1 MPCMPEP
8 LPGGPGD
15 GEKSEDAA
23 PLLPVDVTTVPSVQ
37 IGMGLLPESSAG
49 QEPEKTPRPAV
60 RAGDKERKEGEA
72 ASDPNEPATDA
83 AHPGPRRRCKAKI
96 FKLSATPMKTM
107 ILYYSLTAALPNMDA
122 ATSTVAMPVI
132 AQEYGIDISLTQ
144 WIMVAMNLGCA
155 VSGTISGKFL
165 ERFGSINMFLVWA
178 FLATLTSLSSAFMP
192 GFYSLLVMRFITGV
206 ALTGMNVTKGYL
218 FRLLPFPER
227 VKLGLFLTIILYDL
241 GAIITPLVAGFV
253 VEHMSWRACY
263 VICASLSAVTF
274 FSMVFVDDPF
284 ARAEKRRTDFGG
296 IFLLSFAYIV
306 TSLSASV
313 LGQQIFLAGSAL
325 FLLGCL
331 LFGLFVFLEK
341 RVAHP
346 LIPLGILT
354 GPLKPLLSIHL
365 LAVLY
370 RNATRMLVPFIY
382 SVIYAQSSVFVGA
395 LNAVFGVM
403 DILTAAILPVLDRR
417 YTTRRIF
424 SVCFTAMSVCT
435 AAFPFV
441 TYGSLCLSVA
451 LFAVAFAFLNVVTS
465 MSWAVILTTA
475 PVSQLSVISVLPNLS
490 KTLACSVG
498 TCIVSSLHSVM
509 LQGDYGALHPVFG
522 DPYYSRSYARAT
534 STCMGLMF
542 ANVLLATIICV
553 LGLSNYEADR
563 GKRGF
568 SEKRFVTFRSSDPE
582 VCPNK

>member
-1 MPCMPEP
+1 MSEP
-8 LPGGPGD
+8 RPSEGPNSTEGD
-15 GEKSEDAA
+15 TEHSDDRA
-23 PLLPVDVTTVPSVQ
+23 LLLLVEVTTVPSVQ
-37 IGMGLLPESSAG
+37 IGMGLLPESSTEQDTLPVDHADTRDQG
-49 QEPEKTPRPAV
+49 T
-60 RAGDKERKEGEA
+60 DEA
-72 ASDPNEPATDA
+72 AQDSKELVADA
-83 AHPGPRRRCKAKI
+83 APLEPPRRQACRRCKARI
-96 FKLSATPMKTM
+96 FKLHATSIKIM
-107 ILYYSLTAALPNMDA
+107 IFYYALTAALPNMDM
-122 ATSTVAMPVI
+122 ATSTVAMPII
-132 AQEYGIDISLTQ
+132 AQEYGIDISVAQ
-144 WIMVAMNLGCA
+144 WIGVSMNLGCA

-165 ERFGSINMFLVWA
+165 ERFGSINMFLAWS
-178 FLATLTSLSSAFMP
+178 FLATLTSLFSALMP

-218 FRLLPFPER
+218 FRLLPFPEK
-227 VKLGLFLTIILYDL
+227 VKLGLFLTIVLYDL
-241 GAIITPLVAGFV
+241 GATITPLVAGFV
-253 VEHMSWRACY
+253 IEHINWRICY

-274 FSMVFVDDPF
+274 LSMVFVDDPF

-306 TSLSASV
+306 ASLSASV
-313 LGQQIFLAGSAL
+313 LGKQIFIIGSIL

-331 LFGLFVFLEK
+331 LFGLFIFLEK

-365 LAVLY
+365 LAGLY

-382 SVIYAQSSVFVGA
+382 SVIYAQSSVFVGV

-403 DILTAAILPVLDRR
+403 DILTAAILPVLDKR

-424 SVCFTAMSVCT
+424 SVCFVAISVCT

-441 TYGSLCLSVA
+441 TYNGFYLSVI
-451 LFAVAFAFLNVVTS
+451 LFVAAFAFLNVVTS

-498 TCIVSSLHSVM
+498 TCIVSALHSIM
-509 LQGDYGALHPVFG
+509 LQSDYGALYPVSS
-522 DPYYSRSYARAT
+522 DPYYSKSYARAT
-534 STCMGLMF
+534 SVCMGLML
-542 ANVLLATIICV
+542 ANILMVTIICV

-568 SEKRFVTFRSSDPE
+568 SEKRLVTFE
-582 VCPNK
+582 EQ